1 MATTFLRTDDHG
13 EIRAV
18 AAKLIP
24 KYFADIQEVETTFTF
39 LWADSIADEKT
50 GEKPPAL
57 KSQGYPAAATVK
69 IVPYKD
75 RVAGMTDVV
84 ITVDADWWS
93 EHSERQREALIHH
106 EIYHLVL
113 LRAEDGTPRADDAG
127 RPKFKLRKHD
137 FQHGW
142 FEATAKLYG
151 PESVEVEQF
160 AKAQEWMQAEIKFG

>member
-18 AAKLIP
+18 ADKLIP

-39 LWADSIADEKT
+39 LWADAIVDDKT

-57 KSQGYPAAATVK
+57 KLAGYACAATVR
-69 IVPYKD
+69 ITPYKD
-75 RVAGMTDVV
+75 RVAGMSDIV
-84 ITVDADWWS
+84 ITVDADWW
-93 EHSERQREALIHH
+93 EGKTARQREALIHH
-106 EIYHLVL
+106 ELFHLVL
-113 LRAEDGTPRADDAG
+113 QRTEDGTPRADDAG

-142 FEATAKLYG
+142 FHSTAKLYG
-151 PESVEVEQF
+151 PESIEVEQF
-160 AKAQEWMQAEIKFG
+160 AAAQTWMQAEIKFG